1 MDNRD
6 NPMDN
11 KFDKDPMPTGET
23 GMYEKT
29 GLYKEETA
37 AELTEPIPSRQQEQ
51 PDNSQKN
58 KATTGGRGMG
68 YAGLIVSVIALFIM
82 PVLLGIVGI
91 VLGFFARSRGEQ
103 SLGAWAIGI
112 GAAAVIM
119 GLFVLPFF

>member
-1 MDNRD
+1 
-6 NPMDN
+6 MDN

-23 GMYEKT
+23 GMYQET
-29 GLYKEETA
+29 GMYREETA
-37 AELTEPIPSRQQEQ
+37 AELAEPVPVRHENQV
-51 PDNSQKN
+51 DNDRDDRVDR
-58 KATTGGRGMG
+58 TTGGRGMG
-68 YAGLIVSVIALFIM
+68 YAGLIVSVLGLFIM

-91 VLGFFARSRGEQ
+91 ALGFFARSRGEQ